1 MLEHLAT
8 AEEYAGARE
17 QIFEV
22 GRQAGLS
29 FG

>member
-8 AEEYAGARE
+8 AEDYAGARE
-17 QIFEV
+17 HIFEV
-22 GRQAGLS
+22 GRKTALS